1 VLVIDASDAG
11 FSNCDI
17 DMLFFLITILK
28 NYFPAALKYILA
40 HELPWALQGVWK
52 VAKSWVPGERHNL
65 IKFTT
70 NRDITQW
77 IDENSLP
84 DFLGGN
90 AKHDY
95 RFVPDGC
102 PDAFS
107 FGTEVAKLPVE
118 KVLKFVDHYQPFLRR
133 SLN

>member
-1 VLVIDASDAG
+1 
-11 FSNCDI
+11 
-17 DMLFFLITILK
+17 MLFFLITILK